1 MRRAATCA
9 AGRLARLARQLGA
22 RAASTAAAAR
32 KAPPPAAGASR
43 ALLRLLAAS
52 EHHASRSAE
61 RLPSQAQRQ
70 QPLLPPLWTAPSLS
84 ELCGLRPHPVI
95 RGGNPPGTWLLPV
108 RPSVPEVA
116 ETLPRGEPAGERWVM
131 SSTKKKRKTKM
142 NKHKLK
148 KRRKRDRYNKRLN

>member
-9 AGRLARLARQLGA
+9 AGRLARLARQQGA

-32 KAPPPAAGASR
+32 EAPPPTAGASR

-52 EHHASRSAE
+52 EHHAIRSAE
-61 RLPSQAQRQ
+61 RLPCQTQRQ
-70 QPLLPPLWTAPSLS
+70 QPLMPPLWTAPSLN
-84 ELCGLRPHPVI
+84 ELCGLRPRPVK

-108 RPSVPEVA
+108 RPSVPAVA